1 MSFLWNWCSSVSA
14 TSLFLC
20 GRPEWAALSAGM
32 GRMPLANH
40 PRSLCPLGDGKY
52 RGKIKSERIDSGGLI
67 FVKWTSRR
75 GKIEN
80 SEGKR
85 EKMSLS

>member
-1 MSFLWNWCSSVSA
+1 
-14 TSLFLC
+14 
-20 GRPEWAALSAGM
+20 M
-32 GRMPLANH
+32 GRMPLANQ

-52 RGKIKSERIDSGGLI
+52 RGKVKSERIDSGGVI

-80 SEGKR
+80 R
-85 EKMSLS
+85 

>member
-1 MSFLWNWCSSVSA
+1 V
-14 TSLFLC
+14 
-20 GRPEWAALSAGM
+20 GGPEWAALSAGM

-40 PRSLCPLGDGKY
+40 SRSLSRLGDGKY

-75 GKIEN
+75 GKIEK